1 MFEFW
6 FCLLSKSFNLR
17 SPASSF
23 VNNPSSMT
31 PLEFWDN
38 PPMLAHALGLP
49 VPLASPCA
57 HLYPPPL
64 PSQVIRFYLTQV
76 YFSHSSSLT
85 FHCALSL
92 SPGQERGCMRGR
104 ILACEIWGTSSP
116 WLVLFTAA
124 SLVPRPVPSTQEL
137 KQLLNECGS
146 LRLRVCL
153 SSLSAQALHKHKLK
167 KTSLEI

>member
-23 VNNPSSMT
+23 VNNPSSMI

-92 SPGQERGCMRGR
+92 SPGQERGCMRAGSWR
-104 ILACEIWGTSSP
+104 VRSGAAPAPGWFCSLLHPWCPDLCLAHRSSNNC
-116 WLVLFTAA
+116 WTNADHWDYA
-124 SLVPRPVPSTQEL
+124 
-137 KQLLNECGS
+137 C
-146 LRLRVCL
+146 
-153 SSLSAQALHKHKLK
+153 AWAL
-167 KTSLEI
+167 